1 MSTRKSAVFYGVL
14 IAFISVV
21 GGMILASRL
30 DLAPASFANAV
41 QVPATNSAP
50 LSGPV
55 DATTFRNIA
64 KEASP
69 AVVSIRVITTR
80 QVGAGGPEDLF
91 GFNIPFPFGDRN
103 GQGQGQGRQQ
113 TPREVPTEGA
123 GSGFIIDKSGFIL
136 TNNHVVENA
145 RTIEVSLSTMDDS
158 EEGLEAK
165 VVGRDPLS
173 DTALLQLTA
182 MPTEPLHIAK
192 FGDSDQMAPGDWV
205 MAIGN
210 PFRLS
215 NTVTVGVVSAVG
227 RSNQVARGRFQDFIQ
242 TDAAINRG
250 NSGGPLLNLRGE
262 VIGINTMIFSN
273 NAAGG
278 NVGVGFAIPINTVR
292 DLLPQLQ
299 KGKVTRGRIGVGLA
313 NGRMST
319 ADARDLGLPANTTGV
334 LIGNVED
341 GGPAHKAGM
350 RVGDVII
357 EFNGRSVRTNDE
369 LISQVTRTTP
379 GTTVPVKVVRDRKTT
394 TLNVGVIEYDFDR
407 EEGLASARPNGGD
420 DDTSSLFGMTVRP
433 LQSSERDELGVPSGR
448 GGAIVAD
455 VSPYTPA
462 GQAGLA
468 PGDVILSVQGEA
480 ARNVAD
486 VTRLLTAVP
495 SGVTARVVVWRVV
508 RGQGAEQLVLIRKR

>member
-1 MSTRKSAVFYGVL
+1 MNTRKSAIFYGVL

-30 DLAPASFANAV
+30 DLAPASFANAL

-64 KEASP
+64 RETSP

-91 GFNIPFPFGDRN
+91 GFGIPFPFGER
-103 GQGQGQGRQQ
+103 GGGQGRQQ
-113 TPREVPTEGA
+113 REVPTEGA
-123 GSGFIIDKSGFIL
+123 GSGFIIDKAGYIL

-145 RTIEVSLSTMDDS
+145 RSIEVSLATMDDAD
-158 EEGLEAK
+158 EGLEAK

-173 DTALLQLTA
+173 DTALLQLTE
-182 MPTEPLHIAK
+182 MPSEPLHAAR

-210 PFRLS
+210 PFGLS

-273 NAAGG
+273 NASGG
-278 NVGVGFAIPINTVR
+278 NVGVGFAIPINAVR

-313 NGRMST
+313 NGRMS
-319 ADARDLGLPANTTGV
+319 AEDARDLGLPANTTGV
-334 LIGNVED
+334 LIGSVES
-341 GGPAHKAGM
+341 GSPAANAGI

-357 EFNGRSVRTNDE
+357 EFNGRRVTSNDE
-369 LISQVTRTTP
+369 LINQVTRTTP
-379 GTTVPVKVVRDRKTT
+379 GTTVPVKVVRDRKTV
-394 TLNVGVIEYDFDR
+394 TLNVGVAEYDYDR
-407 EEGLASARPNGGD
+407 EERGSATSKPGGS

-433 LQSSERDELGVPSGR
+433 LQSSERDELDVPSGR
-448 GGAIVAD
+448 GGAIVSE
-455 VSPYTPA
+455 VTPYTPA
-462 GQAGLA
+462 AQAGLA
-468 PGDVILSVQGEA
+468 PGDVVLSVQGETV
-480 ARNVAD
+480 RNVGD
-486 VTRLLTAVP
+486 VTRLLNGVP

-508 RGQGAEQLVLIRKR
+508 RGQGQEQLVLIRKR

>member
-1 MSTRKSAVFYGVL
+1 MNTRKSAIFYGVL

-30 DLAPASFANAV
+30 DLAPASFANAF
-41 QVPATNSAP
+41 QVPAANSAP

-64 KEASP
+64 RDTSP

-80 QVGAGGPEDLF
+80 PVGAGGPEELF
-91 GFNIPFPFGDRN
+91 GFQLPFPFGER
-103 GQGQGQGRQQ
+103 GGQGQGRQQ
-113 TPREVPTEGA
+113 TPREVPAEGA
-123 GSGFIIDKSGFIL
+123 GSGFIIDKTGLIL

-145 RTIEVSLSTMDDS
+145 RSIEVSLSSMDDAD
-158 EEGLEAK
+158 EGLDAK

-173 DTALLQLTA
+173 DTALLQLTE
-182 MPTEPLHIAK
+182 MPAAPLHPAK
-192 FGDSDQMAPGDWV
+192 FGDSEQMAPGDWV

-210 PFRLS
+210 PFGLS

-227 RSNQVARGRFQDFIQ
+227 RSNMVARGRFQDFIQ

-262 VIGINTMIFSN
+262 VIGINTMIYSSSL
-273 NAAGG
+273 AGG
-278 NVGVGFAIPINTVR
+278 NVGVGFAVPINSVR

-299 KGKVTRGRIGVGLA
+299 KGKVTRGRIGVSLA
-313 NGRMST
+313 PGRMS
-319 ADARDLGLPANTTGV
+319 AEDARDLGLPASTTGV
-334 LIGNVED
+334 LIGGVEN
-341 GGPAHKAGM
+341 GSPAETAGV

-357 EFNGRSVRTNDE
+357 EFNGKPVRSNDD
-369 LISQVTRTTP
+369 LVNTVTRTTP
-379 GTTVPVKVVRDRKTT
+379 GTTVPVKVVRDRKTQ
-394 TLNVGVIEYDFDR
+394 TLNVAVIEYEYER
-407 EEGLASARPNGGD
+407 EEAVASARPGGG

-433 LQSSERDELGVPSGR
+433 IQGTERDELSVPEGR
-448 GGAIVAD
+448 GGAIVSQ
-455 VSPYTPA
+455 VTPFTPA
-462 GQAGLA
+462 GEAGLA

-480 ARNVAD
+480 VRNVGD

-495 SGVTARVVVWRVV
+495 SGVAARVVVWSVI
-508 RGQGAEQLVLIRKR
+508 RGQGQERLVLIRKR

>member
-1 MSTRKSAVFYGVL
+1 MNTRKSAIFYGVL
-14 IAFISVV
+14 IAFISLV

-30 DLAPASFANAV
+30 DLAPASFASAV

-64 KEASP
+64 HETSP

-91 GFNIPFPFGDRN
+91 GFQMPFPFGERG
-103 GQGQGQGRQQ
+103 GQARPQ
-113 TPREVPTEGA
+113 TPREVPAEGA

-145 RTIEVSLSTMDDS
+145 RSITISLSTMDDS
-158 EEGLEAK
+158 DEGLEAK

-173 DTALLQLTA
+173 DTALLQLTEL
-182 MPTEPLHIAK
+182 PSEPLHVAK
-192 FGDSDQMAPGDWV
+192 FGDSEQMAPGDWV

-210 PFRLS
+210 PFGLS

-227 RSNQVARGRFQDFIQ
+227 RSNMVARGRFQDFIQ

-250 NSGGPLLNLRGE
+250 NSGGPLLNVRGE
-262 VIGINTMIFSN
+262 VIGINSMIFSN
-273 NAAGG
+273 DRTGG

-313 NGRMST
+313 TGRMS
-319 ADARDLGLPANTTGV
+319 AEDARDLGLPNNTTGV
-334 LIGNVED
+334 LIGSVED
-341 GGPAHKAGM
+341 GGPAATAGLH
-350 RVGDVII
+350 VGDVVL
-357 EFNGRSVRTNDE
+357 EFNGRTVRTNDE
-369 LISQVTRTTP
+369 LINQVTRTAP
-379 GTTVPVKVVRDRKTT
+379 GTTVPVKVVRDRKTM
-394 TLNVGVIEYDFDR
+394 TLNVGVIEYSFDR
-407 EEGLASARPNGGD
+407 EEEIASSRPEGSDNS
-420 DDTSSLFGMTVRP
+420 SSLFGMTVRP
-433 LQSSERDELGVPSGR
+433 LQTTERDELEVPSGR
-448 GGAIVAD
+448 GGAIVSQ
-455 VSPYTPA
+455 VTPYSPA
-462 GQAGLA
+462 AQAGLA
-468 PGDVILSVQGEA
+468 PGDVVLSVQGEP
-480 ARNVAD
+480 ARNVGD
-486 VTRLLTAVP
+486 VTRLLNAVP

-508 RGQGAEQLVLIRKR
+508 RGQGQEQLALIRKR

>member
-1 MSTRKSAVFYGVL
+1 MNTRKSAIFYGVL

-30 DLAPASFANAV
+30 DLAPASFANTV
-41 QVPATNSAP
+41 QVPPTNSAP

-64 KEASP
+64 RETSP

-80 QVGAGGPEDLF
+80 QVGAGAPEDLF
-91 GFNIPFPFGDRN
+91 GFGIPFPFGERG
-103 GQGQGQGRQQ
+103 GQARPQ
-113 TPREVPTEGA
+113 TPREVPAEGA
-123 GSGFIIDKSGFIL
+123 GSGFIIDKAGYIL

-145 RTIEVSLSTMDDS
+145 RSIEVSLSTMDDAD
-158 EEGLEAK
+158 EGLEAK
-165 VVGRDPLS
+165 VIGRDPLS
-173 DTALLQLTA
+173 DTALLQLTELPA
-182 MPTEPLHIAK
+182 EPLHIAK
-192 FGDSDQMAPGDWV
+192 FGDSEQMAPGDWV

-210 PFRLS
+210 PFGLS

-278 NVGVGFAIPINTVR
+278 NVGVGFAIPINSVR

-299 KGKVTRGRIGVGLA
+299 KGKVTRGRIGVSLA
-313 NGRMST
+313 NGRMS
-319 ADARDLGLPANTTGV
+319 AEDARDLGLPNNTTGV
-334 LIGNVED
+334 LIGGVES
-341 GGPAHKAGM
+341 GSPAADAGI
-350 RVGDVII
+350 RVGDVVV
-357 EFNGRSVRTNDE
+357 EFNGRPVRSNDE
-369 LISQVTRTTP
+369 LINQVTRTTP
-379 GTTVPVKVVRDRKTT
+379 GTTVPVKVIRDRKTI
-394 TLNVGVIEYDFDR
+394 TLNVSVIEYTGDR
-407 EEGLASARPNGGD
+407 EEAASASAKPGGAD
-420 DDTSSLFGMTVRP
+420 NTSSLFGMTVRP
-433 LQSSERDELGVPSGR
+433 LQTAERDELDVPAGR
-448 GGAIVAD
+448 GGAIVSQ
-455 VSPYTPA
+455 VTPYTPA

-468 PGDVILSVQGEA
+468 PGDVVLSVQGEA
-480 ARNVAD
+480 VRSVGD

-508 RGQGAEQLVLIRKR
+508 GGQGQEQLILIRKR

>member
-1 MSTRKSAVFYGVL
+1 
-14 IAFISVV
+14 
-21 GGMILASRL
+21 MILASRL
-30 DLAPASFANAV
+30 DLAPASFANSV
-41 QVPATNSAP
+41 QVPATNSTP
-50 LSGPV
+50 LSGPI

-64 KEASP
+64 KETSP

-91 GFNIPFPFGDRN
+91 GLQIPFPFGERN
-103 GQGQGQGRQQ
+103 GQGRQQ
-113 TPREVPTEGA
+113 TPRDVPAVGA
-123 GSGFIIDKSGFIL
+123 GSGFIIDKAGFIL

-145 RTIEVSLSTMDDS
+145 RSIEVSLATMDDAD
-158 EEGLEAK
+158 EGLEAK

-173 DTALLQLTA
+173 DTALLQLVE
-182 MPTEPLHIAK
+182 MPAEPLQAAK

-210 PFRLS
+210 PFGLS

-262 VIGINTMIFSN
+262 VIGVNTMIFSN
-273 NAAGG
+273 TLSGG

-313 NGRMST
+313 NGRMS
-319 ADARDLGLPANTTGV
+319 AEDARDLGLPANTTGV
-334 LIGNVED
+334 LVESVED
-341 GGPAHKAGM
+341 GLPAQKAGL
-350 RVGDVII
+350 RAGDVIV
-357 EFNGRSVRTNDE
+357 EFNGRTVRTNDE
-369 LISQVTRTTP
+369 LIGQVTRTAP

-394 TLNVGVIEYDFDR
+394 TLNVAVIEYDFDR
-407 EEGLASARPNGGD
+407 EEGIASARPNGGD
-420 DDTSSLFGMTVRP
+420 NTSSLFGMTVRP
-433 LQSSERDELGVPSGR
+433 LLSSERDELDVPAGR
-448 GGAIVAD
+448 GGAIVSD
-455 VSPYTPA
+455 VTPYTPA

-468 PGDVILSVQGEA
+468 PGDVILSVQGDA
-480 ARNVAD
+480 VRNVED

-508 RGQGAEQLVLIRKR
+508 RGQGGEHLVLIRKR

>member
-1 MSTRKSAVFYGVL
+1 MSTRKSAIFYGVL

-30 DLAPASFANAV
+30 DLAPASFANSV

-64 KEASP
+64 KETSP

-91 GFNIPFPFGDRN
+91 GFQMPFPFGERN
-103 GQGQGQGRQQ
+103 GQGRQQ
-113 TPREVPTEGA
+113 TPREVPAEGA
-123 GSGFIIDKSGFIL
+123 GSGFIIDKTGFIL

-145 RTIEVSLSTMDDS
+145 RSIEVSLSTMDDAD
-158 EEGLEAK
+158 EGLEAK

-173 DTALLQLTA
+173 DTALLQLIE
-182 MPTEPLHIAK
+182 MPAEPLHAAK
-192 FGDSDQMAPGDWV
+192 FGDSEQMAPGDWV

-210 PFRLS
+210 PFGLS

-273 NAAGG
+273 AASGG
-278 NVGVGFAIPINTVR
+278 NIGVGFAIPINTVR

-313 NGRMST
+313 PGRMS
-319 ADARDLGLPANTTGV
+319 AEDARDLGLPANTTGV
-334 LIGNVED
+334 LIGSVED
-341 GGPAHKAGM
+341 GGPAQKAGM
-350 RVGDVII
+350 RAGDVIL
-357 EFNGRSVRTNDE
+357 EFNGRTVRTNDE
-369 LISQVTRTTP
+369 LISQVTRTVP

-394 TLNVGVIEYDFDR
+394 TLNVAVIEYDFDR
-407 EEGLASARPNGGD
+407 EEGIASARPNGGD
-420 DDTSSLFGMTVRP
+420 NTSSLFGMTVRP
-433 LQSSERDELGVPSGR
+433 LQSTERDELGVPSGR
-448 GGAIVAD
+448 GGAIVSD
-455 VSPYTPA
+455 VTPYTPA
-462 GQAGLA
+462 GQAGVA
-468 PGDVILSVQGEA
+468 PGDVVLSVQGEA
-480 ARNVAD
+480 VRSVAD
-486 VTRLLTAVP
+486 VTRLLTAIP

-508 RGQGAEQLVLIRKR
+508 RGQGGEQLVLIRKR